1 MGWREVIAASQ
12 YDWDMGIVGGSQPT
26 WAEYRER
33 DLENAVLYETCG
45 NRHAAAL
52 LAMPASD
59 RIALAR
65 ELLAGTGRVD
75 VDFALL
81 EAAHACMRE
90 TGWQLAPA
98 HVAYG
103 SDGILEA
110 ACAEVVEQVGET
122 LDVCRAAMLYGSLNV
137 KLTTP

>member
-33 DLENAVLYETCG
+33 DLENAALYETCG
-45 NRHAAAL
+45 NCHAAAL

-65 ELLAGTGRVD
+65 ELLAGTGRVVARD
-75 VDFALL
+75 VGPARMEGVFDYD
-81 EAAHACMRE
+81 HGRMD
-90 TGWQLAPA
+90 GWNEC
-98 HVAYG
+98 H
-103 SDGILEA
+103 
-110 ACAEVVEQVGET
+110 
-122 LDVCRAAMLYGSLNV
+122 AAMLGDGDA
-137 KLTTP
+137 

>member
-33 DLENAVLYETCG
+33 DLENAALYETCG
-45 NRHAAAL
+45 NCHAAAL

-65 ELLAGTGRVD
+65 ELLAGTGRVVARD
-75 VDFALL
+75 V
-81 EAAHACMRE
+81 
-90 TGWQLAPA
+90 
-98 HVAYG
+98 
-103 SDGILEA
+103 
-110 ACAEVVEQVGET
+110 ET
-122 LDVCRAAMLYGSLNV
+122 LDPRVSAMPHMVSGDSYGWRGCHADGWNACRAAMLGDG
-137 KLTTP
+137 K

>member
-33 DLENAVLYETCG
+33 DLENAALYETCG
-45 NRHAAAL
+45 NCHAAAL

-65 ELLAGTGRVD
+65 ELLAGTGRVVARD
-75 VDFALL
+75 VGRSVYKSSTEYDDGN
-81 EAAHACMRE
+81 RN
-90 TGWQLAPA
+90 GWNA
-98 HVAYG
+98 
-103 SDGILEA
+103 
-110 ACAEVVEQVGET
+110 
-122 LDVCRAAMLYGSLNV
+122 CRAAMLAD
-137 KLTTP
+137 PDA

>member
-1 MGWREVIAASQ
+1 MWRDELTHVI
-12 YDWDMGIVGGSQPT
+12 GPNV
-26 WAEYRER
+26 ER
-33 DLENAVLYETCG
+33 DRDGGVYVDCPAIAG
-45 NRHAAAL
+45 DL
-52 LAMPASD
+52 LTMPIPD

-75 VDFALL
+75 VDFKLL

-122 LDVCRAAMLYGSLNV
+122 LDVCRAAMLGDGDA
-137 KLTTP
+137 

>member
-45 NRHAAAL
+45 NCHAAAL

-65 ELLAGTGRVD
+65 ELLAGTGRVVARD
-75 VDFALL
+75 AFILTSDAMGG
-81 EAAHACMRE
+81 AHGVELYCN
-90 TGWQLAPA
+90 GWNA
-98 HVAYG
+98 
-103 SDGILEA
+103 
-110 ACAEVVEQVGET
+110 
-122 LDVCRAAMLYGSLNV
+122 CRAAMLGDGDA
-137 KLTTP
+137 

>member
-33 DLENAVLYETCG
+33 DLENAALYETCG
-45 NRHAAAL
+45 NCHAAAL

-65 ELLAGTGRVD
+65 ELLAGTGRVVARD
-75 VDFALL
+75 VARGEDMITP
-81 EAAHACMRE
+81 EPRGGW
-90 TGWQLAPA
+90 TGTPAPR
-98 HVAYG
+98 VNRK
-103 SDGILEA
+103 IVQE
-110 ACAEVVEQVGET
+110 GEN
-122 LDVCRAAMLYGSLNV
+122 L
-137 KLTTP
+137 